1 MKKTP
6 YLLLLLLLLA
16 SCNMQSPEEKIDNL
30 NGYWGISKAE
40 MIDGQIKEYSFNAVV
55 DYIEIKNNKGFRK
68 KVKPKLDG
76 TYFVSNPI
84 ENIQVK
90 IENDSIHLYYT
101 TKMDQWM
108 ETLISS
114 KENEI
119 VLQNE
124 RGDKYTYKRFTGY
137 LDITHGEEE
146 Q

>member
-1 MKKTP
+1 MKNLS
-6 YLLLLLLLLA
+6 YFLLFLFLA
-16 SCNMQSPEEKIDNL
+16 SCNTQSPEEKIDNL

-40 MIDGQIKEYSFNAVV
+40 MIDGQIKKYSFNPMV
-55 DYIEIKNNKGFRK
+55 DYIEIKDHKGFRK
-68 KVKPKLDG
+68 KVKPRLDG
-76 TYFVSNPI
+76 TYFVTDAI
-84 ENIQVK
+84 ENLQVK

-101 TKMDQWM
+101 TEMDQWM

-137 LDITHGEEE
+137 LDQTYGEAE
-146 Q
+146 